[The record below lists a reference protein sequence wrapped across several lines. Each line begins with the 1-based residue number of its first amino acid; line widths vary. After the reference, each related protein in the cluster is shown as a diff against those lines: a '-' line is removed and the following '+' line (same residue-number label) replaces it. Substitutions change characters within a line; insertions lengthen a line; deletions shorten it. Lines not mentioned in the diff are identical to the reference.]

1 MLELRHLSKT
11 YGNGTAALQDF
22 TLTVD
27 SGEAVAIVGGSG
39 CGKSTLLRLIAGL
52 EQPTLGE
59 ARVDGERICE
69 PHPAVGLVFQEPRLL
84 PWLNVGDNVAFG
96 IEGVPDGERKS
107 RVAAVLDSVG
117 LGEHAGKW
125 PREMSG
131 GMAQR
136 VALARALVTRPSVL
150 LLDEPFSA
158 LDALTRAGLQDHLVE
173 LWEKS
178 RPTLVLVTHDIE
190 EALVVANRV
199 IVLRPKPGRIDAV
212 IDVRLPRPRNRDAD
226 DFEAVKRE
234 LRAALDRSLRYPLRA
249 DAAE

>member
-1 MLELRHLSKT
+1 MLELRHLSKI
-11 YGNGTAALQDF
+11 YPNGTSALHDF
-22 TLTVD
+22 TLTVE

-52 EQPTLGE
+52 EQPTRGE
-59 ARVDGERICE
+59 ARVDGERISQ

-84 PWLNVGDNVAFG
+84 PWLSVGDNVGFG
-96 IEGVPDGERKS
+96 LEGVPRDER
-107 RVAAVLDSVG
+107 RERIHDALESVG
-117 LGEHAGKW
+117 LAEQVGKW

-136 VALARALVTRPSVL
+136 VALARALVTGPSVL

-173 LWEKS
+173 LWQKS

-190 EALVVANRV
+190 EALIVANRV
-199 IVLRPKPGRIDAV
+199 VVLRPRPGRIDAIV
-212 IDVRLPRPRNRDAD
+212 DVKIPRPRDRDAD
-226 DFEAVKRE
+226 DFEDLKHQ
-234 LRAALDRSLRYPLRA
+234 LRVALDRSLREPSRVEA
-249 DAAE
+249 TG

>member
-1 MLELRHLSKT
+1 MPE
-11 YGNGTAALQDF
+11 
-22 TLTVD
+22 
-27 SGEAVAIVGGSG
+27 
-39 CGKSTLLRLIAGL
+39 
-52 EQPTLGE
+52 
-59 ARVDGERICE
+59 
-69 PHPAVGLVFQEPRLL
+69 
-84 PWLNVGDNVAFG
+84 
-96 IEGVPDGERKS
+96 GERKS
-107 RVAAVLDSVG
+107 RVAASLDSVG
-117 LGEHAGKW
+117 LGEQVGKW

-226 DFEAVKRE
+226 DFETLKRE